1 MEVDL
6 LAGLGVGF
14 LGSRLKRLA
23 ERMQADAAEVARSL
37 DLPVQPA
44 QMSMLMTLRLHG
56 PMTVG
61 ELAERLRVAQPTV
74 TRALGTLEDFVEV
87 RRSPDDQRAKRLALT
102 EKGEAL
108 MVRVQTQLLPRIEPA
123 AASLVEGLSGDF
135 MQGLTR
141 VEARL
146 AESSLLSR
154 SEAAGPPAMWARDFS
169 DDLAE
174 AFHRINAEWI
184 QDMFTLEAND
194 IALLSKPRELILDKG
209 GVVLFAETPRL
220 GVVGTCALMVSKDGW
235 VELTKMGVLKSA
247 RGLKV
252 GEFLLAKTLQR
263 ASSLGFDKV
272 YLLTNKKC
280 APAIHLYKK
289 LGFVHDAEIM
299 RLFGARYA
307 RCDVAMSYRP
317 RGDLKPLPP
326 SSQRES

>member
-1 MEVDL
+1 MEIDL

-23 ERMQADAAEVARSL
+23 ERLQVDAAEVAQSL

-44 QMSMLMTLRLHG
+44 QVSLLLTLRMHG

-61 ELAERLRVAQPTV
+61 ELAERLRLAQPTV
-74 TRALGTLEDFVEV
+74 TRALGTLEEFIEA
-87 RRSPDDQRAKRLALT
+87 RRAPDDQRLKRLVLT
-102 EKGEAL
+102 QKGEAL
-108 MVRVQTQLLPRIEPA
+108 LVRIQTQLLPRIEPA

-135 MQGLTR
+135 MQGLAK

-146 AESSLLSR
+146 AEASLLSR
-154 SEAAGPPAMWARDFS
+154 IKAAGPPTMWTRDFS

-174 AFHRINAEWI
+174 AFYRINAEWI
-184 QDMFTLEAND
+184 EDMFTLEEND

-209 GVVLFAETPRL
+209 GVVLFAETPKL

-263 ASSLGFDKV
+263 ASSLGFEKV

-280 APAIHLYKK
+280 AAAIHLYEKH
-289 LGFVHDAEIM
+289 GFVHDADIM
-299 RLFGARYA
+299 RQFGARYE
-307 RCDVAMSYRP
+307 RCDVAMAYRP
-317 RGDLKPLPP
+317 RG
-326 SSQRES
+326 

>member
-1 MEVDL
+1 MEVDF

-23 ERMQADAAEVARSL
+23 ERMQADAGEVARSL
-37 DLPVQPA
+37 DLPVMPA
-44 QMSMLMTLRLHG
+44 QMSLLMTLRLHG

-61 ELAERLRVAQPTV
+61 EVAERLGVAQPTV
-74 TRALGTLEDFVEV
+74 TRALGSLEEFIET
-87 RRSPDDQRAKRLALT
+87 RRSPDDQRAKVLALT

-108 MVRVQTQLLPRIEPA
+108 LVRVQTQLLARIEPA
-123 AASLVEGLSGDF
+123 AAQLVEGLSGDF
-135 MQGLTR
+135 MQGLAK

-146 AESSLLSR
+146 AESSMLKR
-154 SEAAGPPAMWARDFS
+154 IEAAGPPAMWVRDFS
-169 DDLAE
+169 DDQAE

-184 QDMFTLEAND
+184 QEMFKLEEND
-194 IALLSKPRELILDKG
+194 IALLSRPRELILDKG
-209 GVVLFAETPRL
+209 GVVLFAETPKL

-252 GEFLLAKTLQR
+252 GEFLLAKTLER
-263 ASSLGFDKV
+263 ASSLGMDKI

-280 APAIHLYKK
+280 GPAIHLYEK

-299 RLFGARYA
+299 QRFGARYA
-307 RCDVAMSYRP
+307 RCDVAMSYQ
-317 RGDLKPLPP
+317 P
-326 SSQRES
+326 SRRS

>member
-1 MEVDL
+1 MEVDF

-23 ERMQADAAEVARSL
+23 ERMQSDAGEVARSL
-37 DLPVQPA
+37 DLPVMPA
-44 QMSMLMTLRLHG
+44 QMSLLMTLRLHG

-61 ELAERLRVAQPTV
+61 EVAERLGVAQPTV
-74 TRALGTLEDFVEV
+74 TRALGSLEEFIET
-87 RRSPDDQRAKRLALT
+87 RRSPDDQRAKLLALT
-102 EKGEAL
+102 DKGEAL
-108 MVRVQTQLLPRIEPA
+108 LVRVQTQLLARIEPA
-123 AASLVEGLSGDF
+123 AAALVEGLSGDF
-135 MQGLTR
+135 MQGLAK

-146 AESSLLSR
+146 AESSMLKR
-154 SEAAGPPAMWARDFS
+154 VETAGPPAMWVRDFS
-169 DDLAE
+169 DDQAE

-184 QDMFTLEAND
+184 QEMFKLEEND

-209 GVVLFAETPRL
+209 GVVLFAETPQL

-252 GEFLLAKTLQR
+252 GEFLLAKTLER
-263 ASSLGFDKV
+263 ASSLGMDKI

-280 APAIHLYKK
+280 APAIHLYEK

-299 RLFGARYA
+299 QRFGARYA
-307 RCDVAMSYRP
+307 RCDVAMSYQP
-317 RGDLKPLPP
+317 RGRP
-326 SSQRES
+326 

>member
-1 MEVDL
+1 MDL
-6 LAGLGVGF
+6 LASYGVGF

-37 DLPVQPA
+37 NLPVQPA
-44 QMSMLMTLRLHG
+44 QMSLLMTIRLHG
-56 PMTVG
+56 PVSVG
-61 ELAERLRVAQPTV
+61 DLAERLRLAQPTV
-74 TRALGTLEDFVEV
+74 TRALKPLEDAGLVQA
-87 RRSPDDQRAKRLALT
+87 RRAKGDGRTKRLALT
-102 EKGEAL
+102 ASGEAL
-108 MVRVQTQLLPRIEPA
+108 LARIQTELLPRIEPA
-123 AASLVEGLSGDF
+123 AAALVAGLSGDF
-135 MQGLTR
+135 MLGLSR

-146 AESSLLSR
+146 DEASLLDR
-154 SEAAGPPAMWARDFS
+154 SQAAGPPAMWARDFS

-174 AFHRINAEWI
+174 AFYRINAEWI
-184 QDMFTLEAND
+184 EDMFALEEND

-209 GVVLFAETPRL
+209 GAVLFAQTPEL

-252 GEFLLAKTLQR
+252 GEFLLAKTLER
-263 ASSLGFDKV
+263 AASLGMDKV

-280 APAIHLYKK
+280 AAAIHLYEK

-299 RLFGARYA
+299 RLFGARYE

-317 RGDLKPLPP
+317 KG
-326 SSQRES
+326 

>member
-1 MEVDL
+1 MEIDL

-44 QMSMLMTLRLHG
+44 QVSLLLTIRLHG
-56 PMTVG
+56 PLTVG
-61 ELAERLRVAQPTV
+61 ELAERLQLAQPTV
-74 TRALGTLEDFVEV
+74 TRALGALEAFVKV
-87 RRSPDDQRAKRLALT
+87 QRSTGDQRTKRLGLT
-102 EKGEAL
+102 KKGEAL
-108 MVRVQTQLLPRIEPA
+108 MVRIQTQLMPRIEPA
-123 AASLVEGLSGDF
+123 AASLVQGLSGDF
-135 MQGLTR
+135 MQGLAQ

-146 AESSLLSR
+146 SEASLLSR
-154 SEAAGPPAMWARDFS
+154 IEAAGPPSMWARDFS

-174 AFHRINAEWI
+174 AFYRINAEWI
-184 QDMFTLEAND
+184 EDMFALEEND

-209 GVVLFAETPRL
+209 GVVLFAETAQL

-235 VELTKMGVLKSA
+235 VELTKMGVLRSA

-252 GEFLLAKTLQR
+252 GEFLLAKTLER
-263 ASSLGFDKV
+263 ASSLGLDKI

-280 APAIHLYKK
+280 APAIHLYEKR
-289 LGFVHDAEIM
+289 GFVHDAEIM
-299 RLFGARYA
+299 RQFGARYA

-317 RGDLKPLPP
+317 KG
-326 SSQRES
+326 

>member
-1 MEVDL
+1 MDL
-6 LAGLGVGF
+6 LASYGVGF

-37 DLPVQPA
+37 NLPVQPA
-44 QMSMLMTLRLHG
+44 QMSLLMTIRLHG
-56 PMTVG
+56 PVSVG
-61 ELAERLRVAQPTV
+61 DLAERLRLAQPTV
-74 TRALGTLEDFVEV
+74 TRALKPLEDAGFVEA
-87 RRSPDDQRAKRLALT
+87 RRATGDGRTKRLALT
-102 EKGEAL
+102 ASGEDLLA
-108 MVRVQTQLLPRIEPA
+108 RIQTELLPRIEPA
-123 AASLVEGLSGDF
+123 AAALVAGLSGDF
-135 MQGLTR
+135 MLGLSK

-146 AESSLLSR
+146 DEASLLDR
-154 SEAAGPPAMWARDFS
+154 SQAAGPPAMWARDFS

-174 AFHRINAEWI
+174 AFYRINAEWI
-184 QDMFTLEAND
+184 EDMFALEEND

-209 GVVLFAETPRL
+209 GAVLFAQTPEL

-252 GEFLLAKTLQR
+252 GEFLLAKTLER
-263 ASSLGFDKV
+263 AASLGMDKV

-280 APAIHLYKK
+280 AAAIHLYEK

-299 RLFGARYA
+299 RLFGARYE

-317 RGDLKPLPP
+317 KG
-326 SSQRES
+326 